1 MIEQVWL
8 VQIYG
13 KLSQSCTVG
22 PTQTEAGQIGGV
34 GGGNVSAIREK
45 LLLLFKVHG
54 VLNNQQAK

>member
-22 PTQTEAGQIGGV
+22 PTQTEAGQIGGW
-34 GGGNVSAIREK
+34 
-45 LLLLFKVHG
+45 G
-54 VLNNQQAK
+54 VEMSQQ